1 MSFKFSTALSL
12 TILTA
17 GAAHT
22 QTRELDAHQHGHGAL
37 NIAFEGASV
46 AMELEVPGADIVG
59 FEHPAESDADRA
71 LIDAAIA
78 QLAKPLE
85 LFAMPAAAGCTVTE
99 ANVAL
104 LGEDDHDEHG
114 DDHKDE
120 HDDDLKDEHADDH
133 KDEHDD
139 DHKDEHADDHKD
151 EHDDDHNDEH
161 ADDHKD
167 EHADEEG
174 EEGHNEFHA
183 EYALTCAD
191 PSAIDAIEFVYFE
204 RFPNAAELDI
214 QLISD
219 KGAKGFEVER
229 DEPRLD
235 LSGAI

>member
-85 LFAMPAAAGCTVTE
+85 LFAMPAAAGCTVTA

-114 DDHKDE
+114 DDH
-120 HDDDLKDEHADDH
+120 KDEHADDH

-151 EHDDDHNDEH
+151 EHDDDHKDDHADDHKDDH

>member
-85 LFAMPAAAGCTVTE
+85 LFAMPAAAGCTVTA

-114 DDHKDE
+114 
-120 HDDDLKDEHADDH
+120 DDLKDEHADDH

-139 DHKDEHADDHKD
+139 DHKDD
-151 EHDDDHNDEH
+151 H

-191 PSAIDAIEFVYFE
+191 LSAIDAIEFVYFE

>member
-85 LFAMPAAAGCTVTE
+85 LFAMPAAAGCTVTA

-120 HDDDLKDEHADDH
+120 HADDH

-139 DHKDEHADDHKD
+139 DHKDD
-151 EHDDDHNDEH
+151 H

-191 PSAIDAIEFVYFE
+191 PSAIDAIESVYFE

>member
-85 LFAMPAAAGCTVTE
+85 LFAMPAAAGCTVTA

-120 HDDDLKDEHADDH
+120 HDDD
-133 KDEHDD
+133 
-139 DHKDEHADDHKD
+139 HKDEHA
-151 EHDDDHNDEH
+151 
-161 ADDHKD
+161 D

>member
-85 LFAMPAAAGCTVTE
+85 LFAMPAAAGCTVTA

-114 DDHKDE
+114 
-120 HDDDLKDEHADDH
+120 
-133 KDEHDD
+133 
-139 DHKDEHADDHKD
+139 DDHKD

>member
-85 LFAMPAAAGCTVTE
+85 LFAMPAAAGCTVTA

-120 HDDDLKDEHADDH
+120 HADDH

-139 DHKDEHADDHKD
+139 DHKDD
-151 EHDDDHNDEH
+151 H

-191 PSAIDAIEFVYFE
+191 LSAIDAIEFVYFE